1 MYFNEKEDTNIDK
14 EFKREKKFDFE
25 KYKKIII
32 IGGVALLVL
41 LIIIIAI
48 LFLKNR
54 TVYYLNLNGGNE
66 INVYKGVE
74 FVDPGYNASDNH
86 GHNLNNAVVINGI
99 VDENTI
105 GTYNIRYTLKNKT
118 VTRIVNVIASQS
130 QFTKIYLEG
139 EKEMTIKL
147 GEEYKEPGYYYNDI
161 IVGDMR
167 NKIKVNGKVD
177 TSKAGKYRLTYTV
190 VNSENVTI
198 TAERLVTVE

>member
-14 EFKREKKFDFE
+14 EFKKEKKFDFQ

-32 IGGVALLVL
+32 IGGITFLVL

-54 TVYYLNLNGGNE
+54 TIYYLKLNGGNE
-66 INVYKGVE
+66 INVYKGSE
-74 FVDPGYNASDNH
+74 FIDPGYNASDNH
-86 GHNLNNAVVINGI
+86 SHDLNNAVIVSGN
-99 VDENTI
+99 VDEDVI
-105 GTYNIRYTLKNKT
+105 GTYSIKYTLKNKE

-139 EKEMTIKL
+139 EKEMTIKV

-161 IVGDMR
+161 LVGDMR
-167 NKIKVNGKVD
+167 NKIEVNGNVD
-177 TSKAGKYRLTYTV
+177 TSKAGKYRLIYTV

-198 TAERLVTVE
+198 TAERIVTVE